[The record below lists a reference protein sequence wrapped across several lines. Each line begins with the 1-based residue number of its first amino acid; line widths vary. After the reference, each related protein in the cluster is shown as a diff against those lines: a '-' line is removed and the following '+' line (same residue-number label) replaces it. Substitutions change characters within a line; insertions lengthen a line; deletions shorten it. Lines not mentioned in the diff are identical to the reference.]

1 MRTMKFR
8 CEIHGEYEIDLE
20 YGEEPPE
27 GCIMNINGTDKP
39 CGTRL
44 TRIYYVPN
52 IRFVG
57 SGFYVNDNKE
67 K

>member
-1 MRTMKFR
+1 MRTLRFR
-8 CEIHGEYEIDLE
+8 CEEHDEYEIDLRD
-20 YGEEPPE
+20 GQEPPKWCVIKE
-27 GCIMNINGTDKP
+27 PGADIP
-39 CGTRL
+39 CGRNL
-44 TRIYYVPN
+44 TRIYFTPN